1 MCLAVGLQAVAGFVQ
16 QSSYRARADGGCP
29 WRVSSLARLRV
40 LLQVQRKGDC
50 GVPSGEG
57 IDQLVQS
64 SQQPQVDFR
73 TRFASR
79 TGPADTVDGM
89 RLPRVV
95 QFPQPRGDGIAIQ
108 SGSSPY
114 SLYPTITENAARW
127 QPKNRL

>member
-1 MCLAVGLQAVAGFVQ
+1 M
-16 QSSYRARADGGCP
+16 GCP

-40 LLQVQRKGDC
+40 LLQVQRKGGDC
-50 GVPSGEG
+50 GSPRVKGS
-57 IDQLVQS
+57 IS
-64 SQQPQVDFR
+64 WSRCSQQPRVDFR

-108 SGSSPY
+108 SGSSRF
-114 SLYPTITENAARW
+114 SLYPTITENARSLAAKSR
-127 QPKNRL
+127 RLMLIE